1 MDGGRRH
8 YQHYVSGTDSITSSN
23 EVVVEK
29 VKDRHFWGLLIQ
41 YLQHNKLNH
50 IFVIYYFG

>member
-8 YQHYVSGTDSITSSN
+8 YQHYVSQANSITISN
-23 EVVVEK
+23 EVVVEQ
-29 VKDRHFWGLLIQ
+29 VKDRHFGGLLIQ
-41 YLQHNKLNH
+41 YMQHHKLNR